1 MRMSS
6 RPEPPT
12 DLDENPEWTE
22 ADFTAARV
30 GPHWMRDRA
39 ATALREAA
47 QALRAQADRMEAEAD
62 ALASGLRP

>member
-1 MRMSS
+1 MRKSS

-22 ADFTAARV
+22 ADFAAARV

-47 QALRAQADRMEAEAD
+47 KALRVQADRMEAEAE
-62 ALASGLRP
+62 ALATSLRP